1 MKPKPLVSLNH
12 LTVPVVVDIRYTFK
26 KTTKNHSFQAE
37 VSKLLDLVANSLY
50 SEREIFLRELI
61 SNSADACE
69 KLRYQSLSKKNILG
83 DDVDLKINVRV
94 SKKKKYIEIQDN
106 GIGMTEQELIDNLGT
121 IARSGTSKFMEA
133 MKNKKETDV
142 SAIGQFG
149 VGFYSS
155 YMVADNVEV
164 ISKGAEAEDSYLWKS
179 NGKENYSIEKIDN
192 TKRGTAI
199 KLLIKKDA
207 DEFLDSFRLRSII
220 TKYSNYIPFP
230 IILDDLDNSKEKEEK
245 INEGDPLWLKEKKD
259 IKEEDYKQFYNNISF
274 NFDEPIKTIHYNAE
288 GVINYKALLYLPT
301 NQPMDLFNSERKNKI
316 KLYVQKVFI
325 TDECD
330 EIMPNWLRFV
340 PGVVDSQDI
349 SLNISREMLQNNPVI
364 EKIKK
369 GITNK
374 VLNEISALAKKDNIK
389 FLDFWTNFGA
399 VIKEGL
405 YEFNDHHEK
414 ILTLLRFEN
423 SMNKEFM
430 SLDKYVES
438 MVKDQKEIYYFAN
451 TDKDHI
457 QNSPQLEAF
466 TDKKVPVLFMTDAVD
481 EFWLQ
486 NIGKYKDYDFK
497 SISKGKVD
505 LSKVGENK
513 ETKKDS
519 DKKINNNINN
529 LAVLLK
535 EELKESISDVII
547 SNRLT
552 KSPVLLVA
560 EESGMDINMEKLMK
574 MHNQKTPDSK
584 KILEINAEHPM
595 IVKISEN
602 LSSFDHKKISQVILD
617 QANILD
623 GNVLSNPTG
632 YMESLTELFIK

>member
-1 MKPKPLVSLNH
+1 MTEK
-12 LTVPVVVDIRYTFK
+12 TGK
-26 KTTKNHSFQAE
+26 KHSFQAE

-83 DDVDLKINVRV
+83 DDTDLKINVRV
-94 SKKKKYIEIQDN
+94 SKKKKFIEIADN
-106 GIGMTEQELIDNLGT
+106 GIGMSKQELIDNLGT

-155 YMVADNVEV
+155 YMVADTVEV
-164 ISKGAEAEDSYLWKS
+164 TSKGAETENSYLWKS
-179 NGKENYSIEKIDN
+179 NGKENYSIEKIEDK
-192 TKRGTAI
+192 KRGTTI

-245 INEGDPLWLKEKKD
+245 INEGDPLWLKDKKN
-259 IKEEDYKQFYNNISF
+259 IKDEDYKQFYNNISF
-274 NFDEPIKTIHYNAE
+274 NFDEPLKTIHYNAE

-325 TDECD
+325 SDECD

-374 VLNEISALAKKDNIK
+374 VLNEISTLAKKDNNK
-389 FLDFWTNFGA
+389 FLEFWKNFGA

-430 SLDKYVES
+430 SLDKYLEG

-457 QNSPQLEAF
+457 KNSPQLEAF

-505 LSKVGENK
+505 LSKVGEHK
-513 ETKKDS
+513 ETKKDY
-519 DKKINNNINN
+519 DKKINNKIND

-535 EELKESISDVII
+535 NELKESISDVII
-547 SNRLT
+547 SSRLT

-560 EESGMDINMEKLMK
+560 EETGMDINMEKLMK

-584 KILEINAEHPM
+584 KILEINADHPM

-602 LSSFDHKKISQVILD
+602 LKSFDHKKVSQVILD

>member
-1 MKPKPLVSLNH
+1 M
-12 LTVPVVVDIRYTFK
+12 TE
-26 KTTKNHSFQAE
+26 KTAKNHSFQAE

-192 TKRGTAI
+192 KKRGTTI

-274 NFDEPIKTIHYNAE
+274 NFDEPLKTIHYNAE

-374 VLNEISALAKKDNIK
+374 VLNEISTLAKKDNNK
-389 FLDFWTNFGA
+389 FLDFWKNFGA

-513 ETKKDS
+513 ETKKDN

>member
-1 MKPKPLVSLNH
+1 M
-12 LTVPVVVDIRYTFK
+12 TE
-26 KTTKNHSFQAE
+26 KTAKNHSFQAE

-192 TKRGTAI
+192 KKRGTTI

-274 NFDEPIKTIHYNAE
+274 NFDEPLKTIHYNAE

-389 FLDFWTNFGA
+389 FLDFWKNFGA

>member
-1 MKPKPLVSLNH
+1 MTDKSSQ
-12 LTVPVVVDIRYTFK
+12 
-26 KTTKNHSFQAE
+26 NHSFQAE

-83 DDVDLKINVRV
+83 DDTELKIHIRV
-94 SKKKKYIEIQDN
+94 SKKKKIIEIQDN
-106 GIGMTEQELIDNLGT
+106 GIGMSNEELIDNLGT

-133 MKNKKETDV
+133 MKDKKDSNV

-155 YMVADNVEV
+155 YMVSDIVEV
-164 ISKGAEAEDSYLWKS
+164 SSKSAEDDKSYLWKS
-179 NGKENYSIEKIDN
+179 NGKENYTIEEIKN
-192 TKRGTAI
+192 KKRGTII
-199 KLLIKKDA
+199 KLSIKKDA
-207 DEFLDSFRLRSII
+207 EEFLDAFRLRSII

-230 IILDDLDNSKEKEEK
+230 ILLDDLDNAKEKEEK
-245 INEGDPLWLKEKKD
+245 INEGDPLWLKDKKN

-274 NFDEPIKTIHYNAE
+274 NFDEPLKTIHYNAE

-301 NQPMDLFNSERKNKI
+301 NQPMDLFNSEKKNKI

-325 TDECD
+325 SDECD
-330 EIMPNWLRFV
+330 EIMPNWLRFI

-349 SLNISREMLQNNPVI
+349 SLNISREMLQNNPII

-369 GITNK
+369 GISNK
-374 VLNEISALAKKDNIK
+374 VLNEINTIAKKDNAK
-389 FLDFWTNFGA
+389 FLDFWKNFGA

-405 YEFNDHHEK
+405 YEFNDHHDK
-414 ILTLLRFEN
+414 ILNLLRFEN
-423 SMNKEFM
+423 SLNKESI
-430 SLDKYVES
+430 SLDSYVEK
-438 MVKDQKEIYYFAN
+438 MAKDQKEIYYFAN
-451 TDKDHI
+451 TDKEHI
-457 QNSPQLEAF
+457 KNSPQLEVF
-466 TDKKVPVLFMTDAVD
+466 LDKKIPVLFMTDAVD

-486 NIGKYKDYDFK
+486 NIGKYKEFEFK
-497 SISKGKVD
+497 SITKGKVD
-505 LSKVGENK
+505 LSKVGEKQSK
-513 ETKKDS
+513 EKSKDS
-519 DKKINNNINN
+519 KKIDNKIND
-529 LAVLLK
+529 LAALLK
-535 EELKESISDVII
+535 NELKDKISDVTV
-547 SNRLT
+547 SDRLT

-595 IVKISEN
+595 IIKISDN
-602 LSSFDHKKISQVILD
+602 LNVFDHKKISQIILD

-623 GNVLSNPTG
+623 GNVLSNPSG

>member
-1 MKPKPLVSLNH
+1 MLKSFQM
-12 LTVPVVVDIRYTFK
+12 TD

-83 DDVDLKINVRV
+83 DDKELRINIRV

-106 GIGMTEQELIDNLGT
+106 GIGMSNQELIDNLGT

-133 MKNKKETDV
+133 MKDKKDSNV

-155 YMVADNVEV
+155 YMVSDTVEV
-164 ISKGAEAEDSYLWKS
+164 TSKSADDEKTHLWKS
-179 NGKENYSIEKIDN
+179 NGKENYTIEEIENK
-192 TKRGTAI
+192 KRGTII
-199 KLLIKKDA
+199 KLNIKKDA
-207 DEFLDSFRLRSII
+207 EEFLDAFRLRSII

-230 IILDDLDNSKEKEEK
+230 ILLDDLDNTKEKEEK
-245 INEGDPLWLKEKKD
+245 INEGDPLWLKDKKD

-274 NFDEPIKTIHYNAE
+274 NFDEPLKTIHYNAE

-301 NQPMDLFNSERKNKI
+301 NQPMDLFNSEKKNKI

-330 EIMPNWLRFV
+330 EIMPNWLRFI

-349 SLNISREMLQNNPVI
+349 SLNISREMLQNNPII

-374 VLNEISALAKKDNIK
+374 VLNEINSIAKKDDAK
-389 FLDFWTNFGA
+389 FLDFWKNFGA

-414 ILTLLRFEN
+414 ILNLLRFEN
-423 SMNKEFM
+423 SLNSDSI
-430 SLDKYVES
+430 SLDSYVEK
-438 MVKDQKEIYYFAN
+438 MALDQKEIYYFAN
-451 TDKDHI
+451 TDKEYI
-457 QNSPQLEAF
+457 KNSPQLESF
-466 TDKKVPVLFMTDAVD
+466 LDKKIPVLFMTDAVD

-486 NIGKYKDYDFK
+486 NIGKYKEFEFK
-497 SISKGKVD
+497 SITKGKVD
-505 LSKVGENK
+505 LSKVGEKQSK
-513 ETKKDS
+513 EKSKDN
-519 DKKINNNINN
+519 KKIDNKIND
-529 LAVLLK
+529 LTALLK
-535 EELKESISDVII
+535 NELKDKISDVIV
-547 SNRLT
+547 SDRLT

-584 KILEINAEHPM
+584 KILEINADHPM
-595 IVKISEN
+595 IIKMSNN
-602 LSSFDHKKISQVILD
+602 LNEFDHKKISQIILD

-623 GNVLSNPTG
+623 GNVLSNPSG

>member
-1 MKPKPLVSLNH
+1 MNNSNKNKEN
-12 LTVPVVVDIRYTFK
+12 LT
-26 KTTKNHSFQAE
+26 FQAE

-69 KLRYQSLSKKNILG
+69 KLRYLALSKKNILG
-83 DDVDLKINVRV
+83 DSKILEIKINV
-94 SKKKKYIEIQDN
+94 SKKRKVIEIEDN
-106 GIGMTEQELIDNLGT
+106 GIGMSRQDLIDNLGT
-121 IARSGTSKFMEA
+121 IARSGTNKFIESIKSK
-133 MKNKKETDV
+133 KTNDI

-155 YMVADNVEV
+155 YMVADTVAVHSKNVEN
-164 ISKGAEAEDSYLWKS
+164 DSSHLWIS
-179 NGKENYSIEKIDN
+179 NGKDNYTIEELKKED
-192 TKRGTAI
+192 RGTKI
-199 KLLIKKDA
+199 SLNIKKDSE
-207 DEFLDSFRLRSII
+207 EFLDSMRLRSII
-220 TKYSNYIPFP
+220 SKYSNYIPFP
-230 IILDDLDNSKEKEEK
+230 IYLKDLDTKDKEEK
-245 INEGDPLWLKEKKD
+245 INEGNPLWLKDKKD
-259 IKEEDYKQFYNNISF
+259 IKTEDYKQFYNNISF
-274 NFDEPIKTIHYNAE
+274 NFDEPLKTIHFNAE

-364 EKIKK
+364 DKIKK

-374 VLNEISALAKKDNIK
+374 VLNEINTLSTKDNKK
-389 FLDFWTNFGA
+389 FLDFWKNFGA

-414 ILTLLRFEN
+414 LLSLLRFEN
-423 SMNKEFM
+423 SYNNNSI
-430 SLDKYVES
+430 SLDDYVKN
-438 MVKDQKEIYYFAN
+438 MTKDQKEIYYFAN
-451 TDKDHI
+451 TDKEHI
-457 QNSPQLEAF
+457 KNSPQLEAF
-466 TDKKVPVLFMTDAVD
+466 IDKKIPVLFMTDAVD

-486 NIGKYKDYDFK
+486 NINKYKEFEFK

-505 LSKVGENK
+505 ISNLGIKQK
-513 ETKKDS
+513 
-519 DKKINNNINN
+519 DKKESSKKIDNKIND
-529 LAVLLK
+529 LTSLLK
-535 EELKESISDVII
+535 KELKDKISDVII
-547 SNRLT
+547 SDRLT

-574 MHNQKTPDSK
+574 MHNQKTPESK
-584 KILEINAEHPM
+584 KVLEINAEHPM
-595 IVKISEN
+595 ILKISKN
-602 LSSFDHKKISQVILD
+602 LNNFDHKKVAQIILD

-623 GNVLSNPTG
+623 GNILSNPTS
-632 YMESLTELFIK
+632 YTENLTDLFIK

>member
-1 MKPKPLVSLNH
+1 MENS
-12 LTVPVVVDIRYTFK
+12 
-26 KTTKNHSFQAE
+26 TKNKENLTFQAE

-69 KLRYQSLSKKNILG
+69 KLRYLALSKKNILG
-83 DDVDLKINVRV
+83 DNKILEIKINV
-94 SKKKKYIEIQDN
+94 SKKRKIIEIEDN
-106 GIGMTEQELIDNLGT
+106 GIGMSRQDLIDNLGT
-121 IARSGTSKFMEA
+121 IARSGTNKFIESIKSK
-133 MKNKKETDV
+133 KTNDI

-155 YMVADNVEV
+155 YMVADTVAVHSKNVED
-164 ISKGAEAEDSYLWKS
+164 DSSHLWIS
-179 NGKENYSIEKIDN
+179 NGKDNYTIEELKKEN
-192 TKRGTAI
+192 RGTKI
-199 KLLIKKDA
+199 SLNIKKDSE
-207 DEFLDSFRLRSII
+207 EFLDSMRLRSII
-220 TKYSNYIPFP
+220 SKYSNYIPFP
-230 IILDDLDNSKEKEEK
+230 IYLKDLDTKDKEEK
-245 INEGDPLWLKEKKD
+245 INEGNPLWLKDKKD
-259 IKEEDYKQFYNNISF
+259 IKTEDYKQFYNNISF
-274 NFDEPIKTIHYNAE
+274 NFDEPLKTIHFNAE
-288 GVINYKALLYLPT
+288 GVINYRALLYLPT

-364 EKIKK
+364 DKIKK

-374 VLNEISALAKKDNIK
+374 VLNEINTLSTKDNKK
-389 FLDFWTNFGA
+389 FLDFWKNFGA

-414 ILTLLRFEN
+414 LLSLLRFEN
-423 SMNKEFM
+423 SYNNDSI
-430 SLDKYVES
+430 SLDDYVKN
-438 MVKDQKEIYYFAN
+438 MTKDQKEIYYFAN
-451 TDKDHI
+451 TDKEHI
-457 QNSPQLEAF
+457 KNSPQLEAF
-466 TDKKVPVLFMTDAVD
+466 IDKKIPVLFMTDAVD

-486 NIGKYKDYDFK
+486 NINKYKEFEFK

-505 LSKVGENK
+505 ISNLGIKQK
-513 ETKKDS
+513 
-519 DKKINNNINN
+519 DKKESSKKIDNKIND
-529 LAVLLK
+529 LTSLLK
-535 EELKESISDVII
+535 KELKDKISDVII
-547 SNRLT
+547 SDRLT

-574 MHNQKTPDSK
+574 MHNQKTPESK
-584 KILEINAEHPM
+584 KVLEINAEHPM

-602 LSSFDHKKISQVILD
+602 LNNFDHKKVAQIILD

-623 GNVLSNPTG
+623 GNILSNPTS
-632 YMESLTELFIK
+632 YTENLTDLFIK

>member
-1 MKPKPLVSLNH
+1 MLKSFQMTDKSSQ
-12 LTVPVVVDIRYTFK
+12 
-26 KTTKNHSFQAE
+26 NHSFQAE

-83 DDVDLKINVRV
+83 DDTELKIHIRV
-94 SKKKKYIEIQDN
+94 SKKKKIIEIQDN
-106 GIGMTEQELIDNLGT
+106 GIGMSNEELIDNLGT

-133 MKNKKETDV
+133 MKDKKDSNV

-155 YMVADNVEV
+155 YMVSDIVEV
-164 ISKGAEAEDSYLWKS
+164 SSKSAENDKSYLWKS
-179 NGKENYSIEKIDN
+179 NGKENYTIEEIKN
-192 TKRGTAI
+192 KKRGTII
-199 KLLIKKDA
+199 KLSIKKDA
-207 DEFLDSFRLRSII
+207 EEFLDAFRLRSII

-230 IILDDLDNSKEKEEK
+230 ILLDDLDNTKEKEEK
-245 INEGDPLWLKEKKD
+245 INEGDPLWLKDKKN

-274 NFDEPIKTIHYNAE
+274 NFDEPLKTIHYNAE

-301 NQPMDLFNSERKNKI
+301 NQPMDLFNSEKKNKI

-325 TDECD
+325 SDECD
-330 EIMPNWLRFV
+330 EIMPNWLRFI

-349 SLNISREMLQNNPVI
+349 SLNISREMLQNNPII

-369 GITNK
+369 GISNK
-374 VLNEISALAKKDNIK
+374 VLNEINTIAKKDNAK
-389 FLDFWTNFGA
+389 FLDFWKNFGA

-405 YEFNDHHEK
+405 YEFNDHHDK
-414 ILTLLRFEN
+414 ILNLLRFEN
-423 SMNKEFM
+423 SINKDSI
-430 SLDKYVES
+430 SLDSYVEK
-438 MVKDQKEIYYFAN
+438 MAKDQKEIYYFAN
-451 TDKDHI
+451 TDKEHI
-457 QNSPQLEAF
+457 KNSPQLEVF
-466 TDKKVPVLFMTDAVD
+466 LDKKIPVLFMTDAVD

-486 NIGKYKDYDFK
+486 NIGKYKELEFK
-497 SISKGKVD
+497 SITKGKVD
-505 LSKVGENK
+505 LSKVGEKQSK
-513 ETKKDS
+513 EKSKDN
-519 DKKINNNINN
+519 KKIDNKIND
-529 LAVLLK
+529 LKALLK
-535 EELKESISDVII
+535 NELKDKISDVIV
-547 SNRLT
+547 SDRLT

-584 KILEINAEHPM
+584 KILEINADHPM
-595 IVKISEN
+595 IIKMSNN
-602 LSSFDHKKISQVILD
+602 LNEFDHKKISQIILD

-623 GNVLSNPTG
+623 GNVLSNPSG

>member
-1 MKPKPLVSLNH
+1 MS
-12 LTVPVVVDIRYTFK
+12 D
-26 KTTKNHSFQAE
+26 KTPKNHSFQAE

-69 KLRYQSLSKKNILG
+69 KIRYQSLSKKNILG
-83 DDVDLKINVRV
+83 DDTEFKINIRV
-94 SKKKKYIEIQDN
+94 SKKKKIIEVEDN
-106 GIGMTEQELIDNLGT
+106 GIGMSNEDLIDNLGT

-133 MKNKKETDV
+133 MKNKKGSDV

-155 YMVADNVEV
+155 YMVSDTVEV
-164 ISKGAEAEDSYLWKS
+164 SSTSAEGDKTYLWKS
-179 NGKENYSIEKIDN
+179 NGKENYTIEEIENK
-192 TKRGTAI
+192 KRGTVI
-199 KLLIKKDA
+199 KLNIKKDA
-207 DEFLDSFRLRSII
+207 EEFLDAFRLRSII

-230 IILDDLDNSKEKEEK
+230 ILLDDLDNTKEKEEK
-245 INEGDPLWLKEKKD
+245 INEGDPLWLKDKKE

-274 NFDEPIKTIHYNAE
+274 NFDEPLKTIHYNAE

-301 NQPMDLFNSERKNKI
+301 NQPMDLFNSEKKNKI

-325 TDECD
+325 SDECD
-330 EIMPNWLRFV
+330 EIMPNWLRFI

-349 SLNISREMLQNNPVI
+349 SLNISREMLQNNPII

-374 VLNEISALAKKDNIK
+374 VLNEINTISKKDDAK
-389 FLDFWTNFGA
+389 FLDFWKNFGA

-414 ILTLLRFEN
+414 ILNLLRFEYSLN
-423 SMNKEFM
+423 SDSI
-430 SLDKYVES
+430 SLDTYVNK
-438 MVKDQKEIYYFAN
+438 MAKDQKEIYYFAN
-451 TDKDHI
+451 TDKEHI
-457 QNSPQLEAF
+457 KNSPQLELF
-466 TDKKVPVLFMTDAVD
+466 LDKKIPVLFMTDAVD

-486 NIGKYKDYDFK
+486 NIGKYKEFEFK
-497 SISKGKVD
+497 SITKGKVD
-505 LSKVGENK
+505 LSKVGEKQKN
-513 ETKKDS
+513 EKDN
-519 DKKINNNINN
+519 DNKKIDNKINN
-529 LAVLLK
+529 LAALLK
-535 EELKESISDVII
+535 NELKDKISDVIV
-547 SNRLT
+547 SDRLT

-584 KILEINAEHPM
+584 KILEINADHPM
-595 IVKISEN
+595 IIKMSDN
-602 LSSFDHKKISQVILD
+602 LNEFDHKKISQIILD

-623 GNVLSNPTG
+623 GNVLSNPSG
-632 YMESLTELFIK
+632 YIESLTELFIK

>member
-1 MKPKPLVSLNH
+1 MKNSNKNKEN
-12 LTVPVVVDIRYTFK
+12 LT
-26 KTTKNHSFQAE
+26 FQAE

-69 KLRYQSLSKKNILG
+69 KLRYLALSKKNILG
-83 DDVDLKINVRV
+83 ENKILEIKINV
-94 SKKKKYIEIQDN
+94 SKKRKIIEIEDN
-106 GIGMTEQELIDNLGT
+106 GIGMSRQDLIDNLGT
-121 IARSGTSKFMEA
+121 IARSGTNKFIESIKSK
-133 MKNKKETDV
+133 KTNDI

-155 YMVADNVEV
+155 YMVADTVAVHSKNVEN
-164 ISKGAEAEDSYLWKS
+164 DSSHLWIS
-179 NGKENYSIEKIDN
+179 NGKDNYTIEELKKED
-192 TKRGTAI
+192 RGTKI
-199 KLLIKKDA
+199 SLNIKKDSE
-207 DEFLDSFRLRSII
+207 EFLDSMRLRSII
-220 TKYSNYIPFP
+220 SKYSNYIPFP
-230 IILDDLDNSKEKEEK
+230 IYLKDLDTKDKEEK
-245 INEGDPLWLKEKKD
+245 INEGNPLWLKDKKD
-259 IKEEDYKQFYNNISF
+259 IKTEDYKQFYNNISF
-274 NFDEPIKTIHYNAE
+274 NFDEPLKTIHFNAE

-364 EKIKK
+364 DKIKK

-374 VLNEISALAKKDNIK
+374 VLNEINTLSTKDNEK
-389 FLDFWTNFGA
+389 FLDFWKNFGA

-414 ILTLLRFEN
+414 LLSLLRFEN
-423 SMNKEFM
+423 SYNNNSI
-430 SLDKYVES
+430 SLDDYVKN
-438 MVKDQKEIYYFAN
+438 MTKDQKEIYYFAN
-451 TDKDHI
+451 TDKEHI
-457 QNSPQLEAF
+457 KNSPQLEAF
-466 TDKKVPVLFMTDAVD
+466 IDKKIPVLFMTDAVD

-486 NIGKYKDYDFK
+486 NINKYKEFEFK

-505 LSKVGENK
+505 ISNLGIKQKDKK
-513 ETKKDS
+513 ES
-519 DKKINNNINN
+519 SKKINNKIND
-529 LAVLLK
+529 LTSLLK
-535 EELKESISDVII
+535 KELKDKISDVII
-547 SNRLT
+547 SDRLT

-574 MHNQKTPDSK
+574 MHNQKTPESK
-584 KILEINAEHPM
+584 KVLEINAEHPM

-602 LSSFDHKKISQVILD
+602 LNNFDHKKVAQIILD

-623 GNVLSNPTG
+623 GNILSNPTS
-632 YMESLTELFIK
+632 YTENLTDLFIK

>member
-1 MKPKPLVSLNH
+1 MENSNKNKEN
-12 LTVPVVVDIRYTFK
+12 LT
-26 KTTKNHSFQAE
+26 FQAE

-69 KLRYQSLSKKNILG
+69 KLRYLALSKKNILG
-83 DDVDLKINVRV
+83 ENKVLEIKINV
-94 SKKKKYIEIQDN
+94 SKKRKIIEIEDN
-106 GIGMTEQELIDNLGT
+106 GIGMSRQDLIDNLGT
-121 IARSGTSKFMEA
+121 IARSGTNKFIESIKSK
-133 MKNKKETDV
+133 KTNDI

-155 YMVADNVEV
+155 YMVADTVAVHSKNVEN
-164 ISKGAEAEDSYLWKS
+164 DSSHLWIS
-179 NGKENYSIEKIDN
+179 NGKDNYTIEELKKED
-192 TKRGTAI
+192 RGTKI
-199 KLLIKKDA
+199 SLNIKKDSE
-207 DEFLDSFRLRSII
+207 EFLDSMRLRSII
-220 TKYSNYIPFP
+220 SKYSNYIPFP
-230 IILDDLDNSKEKEEK
+230 IYLKDLDTKDKEEK
-245 INEGDPLWLKEKKD
+245 INEGNPLWLKDKKD
-259 IKEEDYKQFYNNISF
+259 IKTEDYKQFYNNISF
-274 NFDEPIKTIHYNAE
+274 NFDEPLKTIHFNAE

-364 EKIKK
+364 DKIKK

-374 VLNEISALAKKDNIK
+374 VLNEINTLSTKDNEK
-389 FLDFWTNFGA
+389 FLDFWKNFGA

-414 ILTLLRFEN
+414 LLSLLRFEN
-423 SMNKEFM
+423 SYNNDSI
-430 SLDKYVES
+430 SLDDYVKN
-438 MVKDQKEIYYFAN
+438 MTKDQKEIYYFAN
-451 TDKDHI
+451 TDKEHI
-457 QNSPQLEAF
+457 KNSPQLEAF
-466 TDKKVPVLFMTDAVD
+466 IDKKIPVLFMTDAVD

-486 NIGKYKDYDFK
+486 NINKYKEFEFK

-505 LSKVGENK
+505 ISNLGIKQK
-513 ETKKDS
+513 
-519 DKKINNNINN
+519 DKKESSKKIDNKIND
-529 LAVLLK
+529 LTSLLK
-535 EELKESISDVII
+535 KELKDKISDVII
-547 SNRLT
+547 SDRLT

-574 MHNQKTPDSK
+574 MHNQKTPESK
-584 KILEINAEHPM
+584 KVLEINAEHPM
-595 IVKISEN
+595 IIKISEN
-602 LSSFDHKKISQVILD
+602 LNNFDHKKVAQIILD

-623 GNVLSNPTG
+623 GNILSNPTS
-632 YMESLTELFIK
+632 YTENLTDLFIK

>member
-1 MKPKPLVSLNH
+1 M
-12 LTVPVVVDIRYTFK
+12 TE
-26 KTTKNHSFQAE
+26 KTAKNHSFQAE

-274 NFDEPIKTIHYNAE
+274 NFDEPLKTIHYNAE

-374 VLNEISALAKKDNIK
+374 VLNEISTLAKKDNNK
-389 FLDFWTNFGA
+389 FLDFWKNFGA

>member
-1 MKPKPLVSLNH
+1 MENS
-12 LTVPVVVDIRYTFK
+12 
-26 KTTKNHSFQAE
+26 TKNKENLTFQAE

-69 KLRYQSLSKKNILG
+69 KLRYLALSKKNILG
-83 DDVDLKINVRV
+83 ENKILEIKINV
-94 SKKKKYIEIQDN
+94 SKKRKIIEIEDN
-106 GIGMTEQELIDNLGT
+106 GIGMSRQDLIDNLGT
-121 IARSGTSKFMEA
+121 IARSGTNKFIESIKSK
-133 MKNKKETDV
+133 KTNDI

-155 YMVADNVEV
+155 YMVADTVAVHSKNVED
-164 ISKGAEAEDSYLWKS
+164 DSSHLWIS
-179 NGKENYSIEKIDN
+179 NGKDNYTIEELKKED
-192 TKRGTAI
+192 RGTKI
-199 KLLIKKDA
+199 SLNIKKDSE
-207 DEFLDSFRLRSII
+207 EFLDSMRLRSII
-220 TKYSNYIPFP
+220 SKYSNYIPFP
-230 IILDDLDNSKEKEEK
+230 IYLKDLDTKDKEEK
-245 INEGDPLWLKEKKD
+245 INEGNPLWLKDKKD
-259 IKEEDYKQFYNNISF
+259 IKTEDYKQFYNNISF
-274 NFDEPIKTIHYNAE
+274 NFDEPLKTIHFNAE

-364 EKIKK
+364 DKIKK

-374 VLNEISALAKKDNIK
+374 VLNEINTLSTKDNKK
-389 FLDFWTNFGA
+389 FLDFWKNFGA

-414 ILTLLRFEN
+414 LLSLLRFEN
-423 SMNKEFM
+423 SYNNNSI
-430 SLDKYVES
+430 SLDDYVKN
-438 MVKDQKEIYYFAN
+438 MTKDQKEIYYFAN
-451 TDKDHI
+451 TDKEYI
-457 QNSPQLEAF
+457 KNSPQLEAF
-466 TDKKVPVLFMTDAVD
+466 IDKKIPVLFMTDAVD

-486 NIGKYKDYDFK
+486 NIRKYKELDFK

-505 LSKVGENK
+505 ISNLGIKQK
-513 ETKKDS
+513 
-519 DKKINNNINN
+519 DKKESSKKIDNKIND
-529 LAVLLK
+529 LTLLLK
-535 EELKESISDVII
+535 KELKDKISDVII
-547 SNRLT
+547 SDRLT

-574 MHNQKTPDSK
+574 MHNQKTPESK
-584 KILEINAEHPM
+584 KVLEINAEHPM

-602 LSSFDHKKISQVILD
+602 LNNFDHKKVSQIILD

-623 GNVLSNPTG
+623 GNILSNPTS
-632 YMESLTELFIK
+632 YTENLTDLFIK

>member
-1 MKPKPLVSLNH
+1 M
-12 LTVPVVVDIRYTFK
+12 TD

-83 DDVDLKINVRV
+83 DDKELRINIRV

-106 GIGMTEQELIDNLGT
+106 GIGMSNQELIDNLGT

-133 MKNKKETDV
+133 MKDKKNSNV

-155 YMVADNVEV
+155 YMVSDTVEV
-164 ISKGAEAEDSYLWKS
+164 TSKSADDEKTHLWKS
-179 NGKENYSIEKIDN
+179 NGKENYTIEEIENK
-192 TKRGTAI
+192 KRGTII
-199 KLLIKKDA
+199 KLNIKKDA
-207 DEFLDSFRLRSII
+207 EEFLDAFRLRSII

-230 IILDDLDNSKEKEEK
+230 ILLDDLDNTKEKEEK
-245 INEGDPLWLKEKKD
+245 INEGDPLWLKDKKD

-274 NFDEPIKTIHYNAE
+274 NFDEPLKTIHYNAE

-301 NQPMDLFNSERKNKI
+301 NQPMDLFNSEKKNKI

-330 EIMPNWLRFV
+330 EIMPNWLRFI

-349 SLNISREMLQNNPVI
+349 SLNISREMLQNNPII

-374 VLNEISALAKKDNIK
+374 VLNEINSIAKKDDAK
-389 FLDFWTNFGA
+389 FLDFWKNFGA

-414 ILTLLRFEN
+414 ILNLLRFEN
-423 SMNKEFM
+423 SLNSDSI
-430 SLDKYVES
+430 SLDSYVEK
-438 MVKDQKEIYYFAN
+438 MALDQKEIYYFAN
-451 TDKDHI
+451 TDKEYI
-457 QNSPQLEAF
+457 KNSPQLESF
-466 TDKKVPVLFMTDAVD
+466 LDKKIPVLFMTDAVD

-486 NIGKYKDYDFK
+486 NIGKYKEFEFK
-497 SISKGKVD
+497 SITKGKVD
-505 LSKVGENK
+505 LSKVGEKQSK
-513 ETKKDS
+513 EKSKDN
-519 DKKINNNINN
+519 KKIDNKIND
-529 LAVLLK
+529 LTALLK
-535 EELKESISDVII
+535 NELKDKISDVIV
-547 SNRLT
+547 SDRLT

-584 KILEINAEHPM
+584 KILEINADHPM
-595 IVKISEN
+595 IIKMSNN
-602 LSSFDHKKISQVILD
+602 LNEFDHKKISQIILD

-623 GNVLSNPTG
+623 GNVLSNPSG